1 MSQTHLVIP
10 DIHAHPSYS
19 NERADWLSKLIIDVS
34 PDVVI
39 QIGDAADMESL
50 CSYDKGK
57 RAFHGRSYKKDID
70 AHLEFQERLW
80 GPVRRRKKKLPR
92 TVFLEGNHEHRI
104 EKALDL
110 SPELQGT
117 IGLKDLDLDR
127 YYDEVI
133 RYKGQTPGQV
143 CIDGVTYAH
152 YFVSGI
158 MGRAL
163 SGKHPAYSLV
173 SVGGT
178 SCTAGHS
185 HLADFHIHSG
195 VNGKKTMGLVC
206 GVYQDY
212 DSEWAGVVNNL
223 WWRGV
228 VIKRNVENGVYDVQ
242 FVSLDSLNREYG
254 N

>member
-1 MSQTHLVIP
+1 MI
-10 DIHAHPSYS
+10 
-19 NERADWLSKLIIDVS
+19 N
-34 PDVVI
+34 
-39 QIGDAADMESL
+39 IGDSADMESL

-57 RAFHGRSYKKDID
+57 RSFQGRSYAKDIE
-70 AHLEFQERLW
+70 AHLEFQDRLF

-110 SPELQGT
+110 SPELEGT
-117 IGLKDLDLDR
+117 IGLEDLDLDR

-133 RYKGQTPGQV
+133 RYKGSTPGIIS
-143 CIDGVTYAH
+143 IDGVSYAH

-158 MGRAL
+158 MGRPL
-163 SGKHPAYSLV
+163 SGKHPAFSLV

-185 HLADFHIHSG
+185 HLADWHVHSG
-195 VNGKKTMGLVC
+195 VNGRKTMGCVV

-212 DSEWAGVVNNL
+212 DAPWAGVVNDL

-228 VIKRNVENGVYDVQ
+228 VLKENVSGGVYDPR
-242 FVSLDSLNREYG
+242 FISLQSMKKEYS
-254 N
+254 

>member
-1 MSQTHLVIP
+1 MTTHLVIP
-10 DIHAHPSYS
+10 DCHAHPSYS
-19 NERADWLSKLIIDVS
+19 NVRADWLARLIIDVS
-34 PDVVI
+34 PNVVVN
-39 QIGDAADMESL
+39 IGDSADMESL

-57 RAFHGRSYKKDID
+57 RAFHGRSYAKDVA
-70 AHLEFQERLW
+70 AHLEFQDRLW

-92 TVFLEGNHEHRI
+92 TVYLEGNHEHRI

-127 YYDEVI
+127 YYDEVV
-133 RYKGQTPGQV
+133 RYKGQTPGIIQIDQV
-143 CIDGVTYAH
+143 NYAH

-158 MGRAL
+158 MGRPV
-163 SGKHPAYSLV
+163 SGKHPAFSLV
-173 SVGGT
+173 STGGS

-185 HLADFHIHSG
+185 HLADWYVHSG
-195 VNGKKTMGLVC
+195 IGGKKTMGCVV

-212 DSEWAGVVNNL
+212 DSEWAGVVNDL

-228 VIKRNVENGVYDVQ
+228 VVKRNVSEGTYDPE
-242 FVSLDSLNREYG
+242 FVSLGRLKKEYS
-254 N
+254 